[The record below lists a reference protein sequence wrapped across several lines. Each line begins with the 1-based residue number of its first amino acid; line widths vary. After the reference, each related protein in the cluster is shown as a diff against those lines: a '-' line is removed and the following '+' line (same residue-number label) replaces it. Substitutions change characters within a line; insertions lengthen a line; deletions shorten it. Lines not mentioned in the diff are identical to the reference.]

1 MGNKLE
7 VIGANL
13 VPDTPASFSSAP
25 QQIAPVSALDDAKA
39 AKKYDDNKFDKLFS
53 WETPKAVLEGMPT
66 MGILN
71 VAADKISPYI
81 PEVKI
86 SDTLSFGGQGP
97 LITNSQPVTDE
108 RLEQY
113 AKSMNV
119 PEEYWQDL
127 RSSKDMTEVY
137 TKTSRILSDIKGQ
150 QHLAQV
156 YGSTALTMGSVFFD
170 PTFYLG
176 NAAGNLMA
184 ASVKSASI
192 AKSLAAVGALKQ
204 TTAATKVAEA
214 VSSMGKA
221 LPAQASA
228 VAGKAASVAEAAAG
242 KSGGFLVDTLNYS
255 GTNVLLGE
263 LDANVRGRETTPTE
277 FYMNALVGAV
287 APHVIGALGKT
298 YTASNAWLHNRTV
311 KALNEIGAKAAQEKF
326 KVEPTDKLNEMT
338 IGEKV
343 SHGDEAIEPRLSD
356 TGPAQGDLFDA
367 TGLHQKDPQLDS
379 MVRALLGDEP
389 IMTEGV
395 APEGQLELDFL
406 GEPKR
411 VPVETPEVAPVV
423 ETTPVVEAEPV
434 ASPDVPIEIVTPK
447 ELLRARPSYILDG
460 VRFTP
465 RFKSSIDKAL
475 FIVGQD
481 ARSAHDVKY
490 MEMLRQVFPKLS
502 DAEIREAGQE
512 IKAKHMRGNAKVAIE
527 TKGLPRGT
535 DAELP
540 VDTTWKDNVNPIGK
554 DHEPVT
560 HEGGPVVPKEGL
572 QPEQLK
578 ELEAATPE
586 VQQKVVQKV
595 LDQKVEAQEPVYLT
609 PEETT
614 LATTQLDAL
623 KESDFKKWGTDKGFR
638 KQNRQ
643 GVWSLYR
650 SVETGDYWA
659 SVGRFGGRKVYEGAS
674 FADAVKSIKENLGDS
689 GYVIEKGDAEKVSST
704 TKANTLHPATE
715 GFPALEAANEP
726 PIKATVTKKTLVAED
741 IDWDSALLA
750 PFKDSKMLSKKSA
763 HFWKGKTWKEIG
775 VLVTNSTDVSLSSRM
790 KEDVGNGGSTSLFAP
805 SKVVKEYFLTD
816 GRHKTTIPE
825 EVGAYI
831 EALSEFKT
839 QKALDQ
845 KVEAQKAETTVIPAA
860 DQKVEIKT
868 DYGMNDH
875 FTAALEADLNAWKAR
890 ENIQDSD
897 TEGYGWEIR
906 KTGLHGALR
915 LLTFFPGKGRMD
927 FDIKSQAEGIAK
939 IRGMIADAPND
950 QLNIQKRW
958 DAFNE
963 EASKVQQQVVQKDVA
978 QKDGVSAQT
987 DGINSYDA
995 PGVSAIKELVAGKP
1009 VGPDGFVS
1017 VSMMTARE
1025 VSVYKKAAYTDP
1037 WGTGKKIPIAEKLKD
1052 IKKPIA
1058 ILEIDPVP
1066 VRIPNEFFPDTGD
1079 FAYFRVK
1086 AQLPGKK
1093 TPQEVMLKAWS
1104 FEGTPKAPK
1113 VSQSGFKKETTD
1125 VKKAEVS
1132 PEVIS
1137 TRFNRY
1143 VGGQE
1148 SWANKFIQEMPAELR
1163 AEIEKDIT
1171 EAVTVYRKA
1180 RDAHDARDSAKTDAA
1195 MAIHND
1201 MEEAILK
1208 KLKEYRD
1215 TVEAAYVAKDVAL
1228 SRQFHE
1234 LNAESRKNHMAYL
1247 KKDLA
1252 ALDTAAV
1259 GEPIIGKNFFVAS
1272 DADKLWWTAHSN
1284 GKKGEMHLGLYGNEV
1299 EAWKKAVADAKRMLQ
1314 DEVKAEKAARKQNR
1328 SEEPFDEAAA
1338 TIRAKERFEA
1348 ERWRGQSGF
1357 ITPGVALGLLAGS
1370 GLGVYA
1376 VGQASQGK
1384 DLKETL
1390 GSALSGLGGLMIIG
1404 MTKGN
1409 KSVVEALAHGKTL
1422 ADVVKLPEVK
1432 ANPEAVTLKTA
1443 QGQDLKLIDLAAKT
1457 GRLTDGT
1464 PFHMGTI
1471 RLPFFGKTRVSDP
1484 SGEISA
1490 EIRNSD
1496 SETGRSLGNL
1506 IASSIAGHKT
1516 KGAMNHSTA
1525 DVYAHSTAKTA
1536 IHAVGDAFDKG
1547 FIAWANRDGKVSPD
1561 FIKAYSKKLIT
1572 EFNDQVVRA
1581 KKGETEGVHPEAIK
1595 AAKAIADS
1603 EARLLQMAA
1612 DLHKEGKALGVV
1624 AEGSAWDLT
1633 GQIVAE
1639 PTYVHRSASS
1649 RGLYELTAS
1658 VGIEKVHLLIQ
1669 RALQKGNP
1677 ELSPQFAAEMAP
1689 AYAKTLASLEHSSG
1703 LKVNDMNPDELL
1715 QHIKDV
1721 TQLTPEKAEE
1731 LSKLFMG
1738 HKVAG
1743 GVSGILKKRT
1753 RLDDTFEM
1761 STTDLQGNPVTIS
1774 MRQLFNQDIR
1784 MNHAHWV
1791 NSVSGVIGMARVSLD
1806 AGVDLT
1812 HGGTF
1817 QRLLD
1822 QMKGELLE
1830 KSVPYNRAMK
1840 QVDTIRDLHAKILG
1854 KQNADG
1860 IFKPANEA
1868 IRLLNDTTTLLSHAG
1883 FVFSAGAELAAA
1895 VQRRGLEAALND
1907 MPELGQVVKAALGG
1921 EIDDGLARSLI
1932 TAHALG
1938 DHQTAAMQ
1946 LGLEQGNLSGAS
1958 GAVQT
1963 AIGQTA
1969 KMNFFSTATASTKY
1983 LAIKAALQELSD
1995 VARGVRTLTPEQWNH
2010 FKLRGMSQELL
2021 EEIKPALL
2029 KATAVDENGMLL
2041 TDGSGYRPLDMFK
2054 DNAKAAMDLHAHLER
2069 QGNAAA
2075 SESSGAGETNRY
2087 MHNDIGRTLGK
2098 FQGTPLILTAK
2109 LKGNLN
2115 NFDAS
2120 VAASWITTSLGAA
2133 LAYIMSTY
2141 VSNHGDQETMK
2152 KKLTT
2157 KEIAKA
2163 TFRNGFSGIAPNV
2176 IDLAATM
2183 TGQEA
2188 PFAGVTN
2195 SGRQGGVD
2203 VPAFRTIQ
2211 RVKDTAAT
2219 VGHALTGQQVTRAE
2233 AAQAVKTPLWALNAF
2248 IPFATAPLPKKREQA
2263 KKP

>member
-71 VAADKISPYI
+71 VVADKVSPYI

-86 SDTLSFGGQGP
+86 SDTLSFGGQAP

-108 RLEQY
+108 RLEHY

-137 TKTSRILSDIKGQ
+137 TKTGRILSDIKGQ

-176 NAAGNLMA
+176 NEAGNLMA

-228 VAGKAASVAEAAAG
+228 VAGKAASVAEAAAS
-242 KSGGFLVDTLNYS
+242 KSGGFLVDTMNYS

-311 KALNEIGAKAAQEKF
+311 KALNEIGAKSAQEKF

-343 SHGDEAIEPRLSD
+343 SHGDESIEPRLSD
-356 TGPAQGDLFDA
+356 TGQAQGELFDA
-367 TGLHQKDPQLDS
+367 TGQHPKDPQLDS
-379 MVRALLGDEP
+379 MVRTLLGDEP
-389 IMTEGV
+389 VMPEGV

-423 ETTPVVEAEPV
+423 ETTPVVEAEPA
-434 ASPDVPIEIVTPK
+434 ASPDVPTEIVTPK
-447 ELLRARPSYILDG
+447 ELLRARPSYTLDG

-481 ARSAHDVKY
+481 VRSAHDAKY

-502 DAEIREAGQE
+502 DAEIREAGQG
-512 IKAKHMRGNAKVAIE
+512 IKAQHMRGNAKVAID

-560 HEGGPVVPKEGL
+560 HEVGPVVPKEGL

-595 LDQKVEAQEPVYLT
+595 LDQKVEVQEPVYLT

-614 LATTQLDAL
+614 AATTQLDAL

-638 KQNRQ
+638 TQNRQ

-674 FADAVKSIKENLGDS
+674 FTDAVKSIKENLGDS

-704 TKANTLHPATE
+704 TKANTLHPAPE
-715 GFPALEAANEP
+715 GFPALEA
-726 PIKATVTKKTLVAED
+726 
-741 IDWDSALLA
+741 
-750 PFKDSKMLSKKSA
+750 
-763 HFWKGKTWKEIG
+763 
-775 VLVTNSTDVSLSSRM
+775 
-790 KEDVGNGGSTSLFAP
+790 
-805 SKVVKEYFLTD
+805 
-816 GRHKTTIPE
+816 
-825 EVGAYI
+825 
-831 EALSEFKT
+831 
-839 QKALDQ
+839 
-845 KVEAQKAETTVIPAA
+845 QKAEPTVIPAA
-860 DQKVEIKT
+860 DQK
-868 DYGMNDH
+868 
-875 FTAALEADLNAWKAR
+875 A
-890 ENIQDSD
+890 
-897 TEGYGWEIR
+897 
-906 KTGLHGALR
+906 
-915 LLTFFPGKGRMD
+915 
-927 FDIKSQAEGIAK
+927 
-939 IRGMIADAPND
+939 
-950 QLNIQKRW
+950 
-958 DAFNE
+958 
-963 EASKVQQQVVQKDVA
+963 
-978 QKDGVSAQT
+978 
-987 DGINSYDA
+987 YD
-995 PGVSAIKELVAGKP
+995 ELVA
-1009 VGPDGFVS
+1009 
-1017 VSMMTARE
+1017 
-1025 VSVYKKAAYTDP
+1025 
-1037 WGTGKKIPIAEKLKD
+1037 
-1052 IKKPIA
+1052 
-1058 ILEIDPVP
+1058 
-1066 VRIPNEFFPDTGD
+1066 
-1079 FAYFRVK
+1079 
-1086 AQLPGKK
+1086 
-1093 TPQEVMLKAWS
+1093 
-1104 FEGTPKAPK
+1104 PKFNDK
-1113 VSQSGFKKETTD
+1113 
-1125 VKKAEVS
+1125 VS
-1132 PEVIS
+1132 PEVVS

-1148 SWANKFIQEMPAELR
+1148 SWTNKFIQEMPAELR

-1171 EAVTVYRKA
+1171 EAAVVYRKA
-1180 RDAHDARDSAKTDAA
+1180 RDAHDARDPAKTDAA

-1201 MEEAILK
+1201 MEKAILK
-1208 KLKEYRD
+1208 KLKDYRD

-1247 KKDLA
+1247 EKDLA

-1259 GEPIIGKNFFVAS
+1259 GEPIIGKNFWVDS

-1328 SEEPFDEAAA
+1328 SEKPFDEAAA

-1384 DLKETL
+1384 DIKETL
-1390 GSALSGLGGLMIIG
+1390 GSALSGLGGLMILG

-1471 RLPFFGKTRVSDP
+1471 KLPFFGKTRVSDP

-1516 KGAMNHSTA
+1516 KGAMNHTTA
-1525 DVYAHSTAKTA
+1525 DVYAQSTAKSA

-1561 FIKAYSKKLIT
+1561 FIKAYSKKLVT

-1581 KKGETEGVHPEAIK
+1581 KKGETEGVNPEAIK

-1649 RGLYELTAS
+1649 KGLYELTAS
-1658 VGIEKVHLLIQ
+1658 VGLEKVHLLIQ

-1738 HKVAG
+1738 HQASD
-1743 GVSGILKKRT
+1743 GVSGVLKKRT
-1753 RLDDTFEM
+1753 QLDDTFEM

-1791 NSVSGVIGMARVSLD
+1791 DSVSGVLGMARVSLD

-1812 HGGTF
+1812 HGATF

-1854 KQNADG
+1854 KQNAEG

-2098 FQGTPLILTAK
+2098 FQGTPLIMTAK

-2163 TFRNGFSGIAPNV
+2163 AFRNGFSGIAPNV

-2263 KKP
+2263 KQP

>member
-127 RSSKDMTEVY
+127 RASKDMTEVY
-137 TKTSRILSDIKGQ
+137 IKTGRILSDIKGQ

-176 NAAGNLMA
+176 NEAGNLMA

-204 TTAATKVAEA
+204 TTVATKVAEA

-228 VAGKAASVAEAAAG
+228 VASKAASVTEAAAG
-242 KSGGFLVDTLNYS
+242 KSGGFLVDTMNYS

-287 APHVIGALGKT
+287 APHVIGAIGKT

-326 KVEPTDKLNEMT
+326 QVEPTDKLNEMT

-343 SHGDEAIEPRLSD
+343 SHGDEAIAPRLSD
-356 TGPAQGDLFDA
+356 TGPAQGELFDA
-367 TGLHQKDPQLDS
+367 TGAHPKDPQLDS

-389 IMTEGV
+389 VMTEGV

-423 ETTPVVEAEPV
+423 ETTPVVEAELV
-434 ASPDVPIEIVTPK
+434 ASPDVPTEIETPK
-447 ELLRARPSYILDG
+447 ELLRARPSYTLDG

-475 FIVGQD
+475 FIVGMD
-481 ARSAHDVKY
+481 ARSAHDSKY
-490 MEMLRQVFPKLS
+490 MEMLRKVFPKLS
-502 DAEIREAGQE
+502 DAEIREAGQG
-512 IKAKHMRGNAKVAIE
+512 IKAQHMRSNAKVAIE
-527 TKGLPRGT
+527 TKGLPRGSES
-535 DAELP
+535 DLP
-540 VDTTWKDNVNPIGK
+540 VETTWQEGVNAIGK
-554 DHEPVT
+554 DHEPMV
-560 HEGGPVVPKEGL
+560 HEVGPVVPKEGL

-595 LDQKVEAQEPVYLT
+595 LDQKV
-609 PEETT
+609 
-614 LATTQLDAL
+614 
-623 KESDFKKWGTDKGFR
+623 
-638 KQNRQ
+638 
-643 GVWSLYR
+643 
-650 SVETGDYWA
+650 
-659 SVGRFGGRKVYEGAS
+659 
-674 FADAVKSIKENLGDS
+674 AD
-689 GYVIEKGDAEKVSST
+689 
-704 TKANTLHPATE
+704 TLHPALE
-715 GFPALEAANEP
+715 GFPALGVSREVRDGPLFKGNASL
-726 PIKATVTKKTLVAED
+726 IKGLDHAVSSLGKLDSIGLHFNFKKPV
-741 IDWDSALLA
+741 
-750 PFKDSKMLSKKSA
+750 
-763 HFWKGKTWKEIG
+763 EIKY
-775 VLVTNSTDVSLSSRM
+775 SFES
-790 KEDVGNGGSTSLFAP
+790 GGSTVEATGVIKAIQRGSIQDFNGELTVKVQMVREGYSRAAWVDLPIATVAKALKAEPMEYAP
-805 SKVVKEYFLTD
+805 KAPALEAT
-816 GRHKTTIPE
+816 HKAPH
-825 EVGAYI
+825 EVGG
-831 EALSEFKT
+831 EHNLPVGEP
-839 QKALDQ
+839 
-845 KVEAQKAETTVIPAA
+845 TVIPAA

-897 TEGYGWEIR
+897 TKGYGWEIR
-906 KTGLHGALR
+906 KTGLHGTLR

-1113 VSQSGFKKETTD
+1113 
-1125 VKKAEVS
+1125 
-1132 PEVIS
+1132 
-1137 TRFNRY
+1137 
-1143 VGGQE
+1143 
-1148 SWANKFIQEMPAELR
+1148 
-1163 AEIEKDIT
+1163 
-1171 EAVTVYRKA
+1171 
-1180 RDAHDARDSAKTDAA
+1180 
-1195 MAIHND
+1195 
-1201 MEEAILK
+1201 
-1208 KLKEYRD
+1208 
-1215 TVEAAYVAKDVAL
+1215 
-1228 SRQFHE
+1228 
-1234 LNAESRKNHMAYL
+1234 
-1247 KKDLA
+1247 
-1252 ALDTAAV
+1252 
-1259 GEPIIGKNFFVAS
+1259 
-1272 DADKLWWTAHSN
+1272 
-1284 GKKGEMHLGLYGNEV
+1284 GNQ
-1299 EAWKKAVADAKRMLQ
+1299 A
-1314 DEVKAEKAARKQNR
+1314 
-1328 SEEPFDEAAA
+1328 
-1338 TIRAKERFEA
+1338 
-1348 ERWRGQSGF
+1348 GF
-1357 ITPGVALGLLAGS
+1357 ITPGVALGLLAGA

-1390 GSALSGLGGLMIIG
+1390 GSALSALGSIAIIG

-1471 RLPFFGKTRVSDP
+1471 KLPFFGKTRVSDP

-1516 KGAMNHSTA
+1516 KGAMNHTTA
-1525 DVYAHSTAKTA
+1525 DVYAQATAKSA

-1561 FIKAYSKKLIT
+1561 FIKAYSKKLVT

-1612 DLHKEGKALGVV
+1612 DLLKEGKARGVV

-1689 AYAKTLASLEHSSG
+1689 AYAKTLASLEHYPG

-1721 TQLTPEKAEE
+1721 TQLTSEKAEE

-1738 HKVAG
+1738 HKAAD

-1753 RLDDTFEM
+1753 QLDDTFEM
-1761 STTDLQGNPVTIS
+1761 PTTDLQGNPVTIS

-1791 NSVSGVIGMARVSLD
+1791 NSVSGVLGMARVSLD

-1812 HGGTF
+1812 HGATF

-1854 KQNADG
+1854 KQNAEG

-2029 KATAVDENGMLL
+2029 KATTVDENGMLL

-2054 DNAKAAMDLHAHLER
+2054 DNAKAAMDLHAHLDR

-2098 FQGTPLILTAK
+2098 FQGTPLIMTAK

-2163 TFRNGFSGIAPNV
+2163 AFRNGFSGIAPNV

-2219 VGHALTGQQVTRAE
+2219 VGHVLTGQQVTRAE

-2248 IPFATAPLPKKREQA
+2248 IPFATQSLPKKRTD
-2263 KKP
+2263 KPKD

>member
-127 RSSKDMTEVY
+127 RASKDMTEVY
-137 TKTSRILSDIKGQ
+137 TKTGRILSDIKGQ

-176 NAAGNLMA
+176 NEAGNLMA

-204 TTAATKVAEA
+204 TTVATKVAEA

-228 VAGKAASVAEAAAG
+228 VASKAASVTEAAAG

-326 KVEPTDKLNEMT
+326 QVEPTDKLNEMT

-356 TGPAQGDLFDA
+356 TGPAQGELFDA
-367 TGLHQKDPQLDS
+367 TGAHPKDPQLDS

-389 IMTEGV
+389 VMTEGV
-395 APEGQLELDFL
+395 TPEGQLELDFL

-490 MEMLRQVFPKLS
+490 MEMLRKVFPKLS
-502 DAEIREAGQE
+502 DAEIREAGQG
-512 IKAKHMRGNAKVAIE
+512 IKAQHMRSNAKVAID

-554 DHEPVT
+554 DHEPMS
-560 HEGGPVVPKEGL
+560 HEVGPVVPKEGL
-572 QPEQLK
+572 QPEQVA
-578 ELEAATPE
+578 ELEKATPE

-595 LDQKVEAQEPVYLT
+595 LDQKVADTPLRFNPKDAAKPYARDVEEISSLLEPLVVKDGNRLY
-609 PEETT
+609 TT
-614 LATTQLDAL
+614 L
-623 KESDFKKWGTDKGFR
+623 KEPLVINT
-638 KQNRQ
+638 
-643 GVWSLYR
+643 
-650 SVETGDYWA
+650 
-659 SVGRFGGRKVYEGAS
+659 EGAS
-674 FADAVKSIKENLGDS
+674 KGVIKLAKAVQNVDGPFVQGTTQDGKPVDFSLDELKAALTKTEP
-689 GYVIEKGDAEKVSST
+689 KVET
-704 TKANTLHPATE
+704 TSYTP
-715 GFPALEAANEP
+715 
-726 PIKATVTKKTLVAED
+726 
-741 IDWDSALLA
+741 
-750 PFKDSKMLSKKSA
+750 
-763 HFWKGKTWKEIG
+763 GKTAGE
-775 VLVTNSTDVSLSSRM
+775 
-790 KEDVGNGGSTSLFAP
+790 
-805 SKVVKEYFLTD
+805 
-816 GRHKTTIPE
+816 
-825 EVGAYI
+825 
-831 EALSEFKT
+831 
-839 QKALDQ
+839 
-845 KVEAQKAETTVIPAA
+845 
-860 DQKVEIKT
+860 QKVEIKT

-897 TEGYGWEIR
+897 TKGYGWEIR

-915 LLTFFPGKGRMD
+915 LLTFFPGKGRID

-978 QKDGVSAQT
+978 QKDGVSTQT

-1104 FEGTPKAPK
+1104 FEGTPKA
-1113 VSQSGFKKETTD
+1113 
-1125 VKKAEVS
+1125 
-1132 PEVIS
+1132 
-1137 TRFNRY
+1137 
-1143 VGGQE
+1143 
-1148 SWANKFIQEMPAELR
+1148 
-1163 AEIEKDIT
+1163 
-1171 EAVTVYRKA
+1171 
-1180 RDAHDARDSAKTDAA
+1180 
-1195 MAIHND
+1195 
-1201 MEEAILK
+1201 LK
-1208 KLKEYRD
+1208 
-1215 TVEAAYVAKDVAL
+1215 
-1228 SRQFHE
+1228 
-1234 LNAESRKNHMAYL
+1234 
-1247 KKDLA
+1247 
-1252 ALDTAAV
+1252 
-1259 GEPIIGKNFFVAS
+1259 
-1272 DADKLWWTAHSN
+1272 
-1284 GKKGEMHLGLYGNEV
+1284 GNQ
-1299 EAWKKAVADAKRMLQ
+1299 A
-1314 DEVKAEKAARKQNR
+1314 
-1328 SEEPFDEAAA
+1328 
-1338 TIRAKERFEA
+1338 
-1348 ERWRGQSGF
+1348 GF
-1357 ITPGVALGLLAGS
+1357 ITPGVAIGLLAGT

-1390 GSALSGLGGLMIIG
+1390 GSALSALGSIAIIG

-1464 PFHMGTI
+1464 PFHMGTLK
-1471 RLPFFGKTRVSDP
+1471 LPFFGKTRVSDP

-1516 KGAMNHSTA
+1516 KGAMNHTTA
-1525 DVYAHSTAKTA
+1525 DVYAQSTAKSA

-1561 FIKAYSKKLIT
+1561 FIKAYSKKLVT

-1612 DLHKEGKALGVV
+1612 DLLKEGKARGVV

-1689 AYAKTLASLEHSSG
+1689 AYAKTLASLEHYPG

-1738 HKVAG
+1738 HKAAD

-1753 RLDDTFEM
+1753 QLDDTFEM
-1761 STTDLQGNPVTIS
+1761 PTTDLQGNPVTIS

-1791 NSVSGVIGMARVSLD
+1791 NSVSGVLGMARVSLD

-1812 HGGTF
+1812 HGATF

-1854 KQNADG
+1854 KQNAEG

-1895 VQRRGLEAALND
+1895 VQRRGLEYALND

-2098 FQGTPLILTAK
+2098 FQGTPLIMTAK

-2141 VSNHGDQETMK
+2141 VSNHGDQETMQ

-2163 TFRNGFSGIAPNV
+2163 AFRNGFSGIAPNV

-2263 KKP
+2263 KQP